1 MNPLELSRAD
11 IVELFTELGA
21 RLHARGVHGDVYL
34 VGGAAIA
41 LQLDTR
47 RSTRDV
53 DAVFAPPGDVR
64 EVAGEIAAERG
75 LPTGWLNSSAAAFL
89 PERERVGP
97 VLLDVPG
104 LSVAVAP
111 AEHLLAMK
119 LAAGR
124 PGRDL
129 DDIATLL
136 DHLGI
141 DDPADAARLARRMYG
156 EESVVLSDPDESYAL
171 LAEDALRLLA
181 RRRHGSG
188 G

>member
-1 MNPLELSRAD
+1 MSALELTRD
-11 IVELFTELGA
+11 DLVDLLTELGA
-21 RLHARGVHGDVYL
+21 RLDARGVHGDLYL

-41 LQLDTR
+41 LQLDAR

-53 DAVFAPPGDVR
+53 DGVFAPPSDVLA
-64 EVAGEIAAERG
+64 VAAELGAERG
-75 LPTGWLNSSAAAFL
+75 LSPGWLNSSAAAFL
-89 PERERVGP
+89 PDRHRIGP
-97 VLLDVPG
+97 VLLDVRG

-136 DHLGI
+136 EHLGI
-141 DDPADAARLARRMYG
+141 DDPAEAAALARRMYG
-156 EESVVLSDPDESYAL
+156 EESVVLSDPDESYVF

-181 RRRHGSG
+181 RRRQTMD
-188 G
+188 